1 MRSIFLY
8 IIGIITIIVLHSCT
22 QRMICPAYQSAFM
35 HDKDYKARHFSYFGE
50 DSLPK
55 GFEVSKDKFLVME
68 PMSYRKKIR
77 SLNTIEMKDLYPEIE
92 DALEFAGDDFML
104 AERDVVDSVQIDSLA
119 LHPGLIGPF
128 NVDQENYL
136 WYFRKVLVYPDRRA
150 EMAALEE
157 IKKESPDSVKS
168 KKGFFSFFKNLFKKK
183 EKKELDE
190 NGQPIEP
197 GDEEPITQDEEP
209 ITQKEQPEKEKKGLF
224 SFGKKKKE
232 KEKPPI
238 IPPEEPEPAIGDGDE
253 DFIP

>member
-1 MRSIFLY
+1 MRSIFFY
-8 IIGIITIIVLHSCT
+8 IVGIIAIVFLHSCT
-22 QRMICPAYQSAFM
+22 QRTICPAYQSAFM
-35 HDKDYKARHFSYFGE
+35 HDQDFKARHFSSFGE

-92 DALEFAGDDFML
+92 DSLEFAGDDLML
-104 AERDVVDSVQIDSLA
+104 AELDIVDSLQMDSLA

-150 EMAALEE
+150 EMAAIEALKPE
-157 IKKESPDSVKS
+157 IPDSVKS

-190 NGQPIEP
+190 DGEP
-197 GDEEPITQDEEP
+197 LESEGEEPITEKEE
-209 ITQKEQPEKEKKGLF
+209 TEEEKKGLF
-224 SFGKKKKE
+224 SFGKKKKKKKKE
-232 KEKPPI
+232 EKPPI
-238 IPPEEPEPAIGDGDE
+238 VPLEEPEPAIGDGEE
-253 DFIP
+253 DFSP